1 MREKLCWEER
11 DSQKGSQ
18 NFTEGMIIFGFE
30 QCFGSL
36 CESNNYNGAHK
47 WLFGTVIFL
56 MYVDPH
62 DKLSA
67 ADFSTFFPVANSYD
81 LA

>member
-1 MREKLCWEER
+1 MREELCLEER

-18 NFTEGMIIFGFE
+18 NFTEGIINFVFE
-30 QCFGSL
+30 QCFGSPS
-36 CESNNYNGAHK
+36 ESNNDNGAHK

-56 MYVDPH
+56 MYVDAQ

-67 ADFSTFFPVANSYD
+67 ADFSTFFPVVNSYD